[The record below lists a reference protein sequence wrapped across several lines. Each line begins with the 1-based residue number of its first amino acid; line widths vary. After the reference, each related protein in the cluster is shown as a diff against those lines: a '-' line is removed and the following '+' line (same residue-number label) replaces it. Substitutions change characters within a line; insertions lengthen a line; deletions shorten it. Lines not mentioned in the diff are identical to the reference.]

1 MVFHCIASI
10 CNTNSI
16 LSVTDEIHTRNASC
30 VLNLI
35 STFLLW
41 LKGIFTVFLRIHERS
56 DFARY
61 RCTFCEIVMA
71 LCFLSFIFFES
82 IKSPLKENNP
92 PPISYIDCIPCNSVL
107 VNVSVSYLM
116 IIQFCYA
123 TYHLTGN
130 IHTPANL
137 YKSYAGLQK
146 GKKKTHFLEKPI
158 ESFPGNKCSHCILPF
173 RGTWVHT
180 RF

>member
-1 MVFHCIASI
+1 
-10 CNTNSI
+10 
-16 LSVTDEIHTRNASC
+16 
-30 VLNLI
+30 
-35 STFLLW
+35 
-41 LKGIFTVFLRIHERS
+41 
-56 DFARY
+56 
-61 RCTFCEIVMA
+61 
-71 LCFLSFIFFES
+71 
-82 IKSPLKENNP
+82 
-92 PPISYIDCIPCNSVL
+92 
-107 VNVSVSYLM
+107 M

-146 GKKKTHFLEKPI
+146 GKKKNHFLEKPI